1 MRRLKWLFFIASALI
16 AVVLF
21 LPLATKWY
29 VIQSLEKQ
37 GYQVQIRHLGMDFL
51 SRKFSL
57 SGVHMVSDKGAK
69 LDLLSAE
76 VRLDLS
82 SLFTSQIVIN
92 RLNVSHFKIDV
103 SLTDGAYEVVGF
115 PFAKI
120 VEALTGKSLDIQLMQ
135 LEFSQACR
143 LPERQCL
150 KIDEAAFS
158 KMVLSYNEPW
168 VVHFDGTSRIKKLFL
183 MDATSDTA
191 LLFAEA
197 LEINRSRLNSDGASL
212 HGVVAKNWQYVES
225 IALQGAETGKLQTQ
239 WGELQLASLNLRY
252 GAPANLKLGEM
263 KLTSLR
269 QAVVDPR
276 SLQHSQFKDYFGFW
290 LPPLTA
296 VTNAFEQEQIEFET
310 GAIELVDGSLNWAD
324 YSVSPAVQES
334 VTGLKLLLGPLNSAQ
349 SSGTSKI
356 EATFKFAKNGLM
368 KLEGEVQALSPEPQ
382 FSVNGILQ
390 DAQMAN
396 FSAYTESLL
405 GQQVHSGVV
414 DVGFDLSYRD
424 TVLSGET
431 LWRLTQLRV
440 EESADR
446 SNMMPF
452 SVAFDVLQDRNQ
464 SVPFKLDLQLDKRE
478 GELNLRHL
486 FGLIRAELNDLARR
500 QVNPAGAVAIRPR
513 VSGQATMEF
522 RSIYYDANMRAPREE
537 DRERLE
543 DVVNLL
549 KGKPHLSMVFCPV
562 ITASEWAHMFND
574 GQIPSADQE
583 LLPEQKKLLLE
594 LAQSRARALHTILL
608 EKGIDDTQIVSCGPS
623 VDMQKTGASY
633 ISLSM

>member
-29 VIQSLEKQ
+29 VIKSLENQ
-37 GYQVQIRHLGMDFL
+37 GYQAQIRHLGMDFL

-92 RLNVSHFKIDV
+92 RLNVSHFKMDI
-103 SLTDGAYEVVGF
+103 SLTNGSYEAVGF
-115 PFAKI
+115 PFAQM
-120 VEALTGKSLDIQLMQ
+120 VEALTGKSLSIQLMQ
-135 LEFSQACR
+135 WEFSQVCR

-150 KIDEAAFS
+150 KVDEAAFS
-158 KMVLSYNEPW
+158 KVVLSYNEPW
-168 VVHFDGTSRIKKLFL
+168 DVHHDGTSRIKKLFL

-197 LEINRSRLNSDGASL
+197 LEINRSRLNADGASL

-225 IALQGAETGKLQTQ
+225 IALQAAESGKLQTQ

-296 VTNAFEQEQIEFET
+296 VTNAFEQEQIEIET

-334 VTGLKLLLGPLNSAQ
+334 VTGLKLLLGPLSSAQ

-356 EATFKFAKNGLM
+356 EATFRFAKNGLM
-368 KLEGEVQALSPEPQ
+368 KLEGEIQALSPAPQ

-424 TVLSGET
+424 TVLRGET
-431 LWRLTQLRV
+431 SWRLTQLRV
-440 EESADR
+440 EESVGR

-464 SVPFKLDLQLDKRE
+464 SVPFKLDLQLDKRR

-486 FGLIRAELNDLARR
+486 FGLIRAELNNLARR
-500 QVNPAGAVAIRPR
+500 QVNPAGAVAIRPP